1 LENIADAIR
10 EYLHV
15 AAELAA
21 QVESREVDVA
31 LSRCPKLPGALTM
44 QQAKERPANMNHV
57 TIGLIGLGTV
67 GTGVARL
74 LTEHS
79 ARIARRAGRPIH
91 WKWAVV
97 RDVQKPREV
106 RPAGVRLT
114 TDVARLIDDPKVDV
128 VIETM
133 GGIEPALQY
142 VLAALA
148 AGKHVVTANKALLA
162 EHGAKIFDQARSA
175 GRTVAF
181 EGSVGGGIPIVQAL
195 GYALAANQIQSLAAI
210 VNGTCNFILT
220 RMTSD
225 GVCYD
230 EALLQAQQLGYAE
243 ADPTLDVDGTDTAHK
258 LAILAQLAFQA
269 NVGLASIPRQG
280 IDRLLSADLR
290 YAGELGYAVKLLAL
304 AKLSDAGLELRV
316 APTLVKQGR
325 PLAEVR
331 GPYNAIRV
339 VGDAV
344 GDTLFSGQGAGA
356 MPTAS
361 AIISDLIDVVTGRA
375 GSPSWM
381 PNLWSESAP
390 SATLA
395 SPSQIKSRYYLRF
408 TIADQPG
415 VLAKLARILG
425 DRGISIA
432 SVIQHDPGDD
442 APEPSPVP
450 LVMMTHL
457 AIQADIHAAL
467 SEIDRLDVVHAPSVC
482 LGVED

>member
-1 LENIADAIR
+1 MN
-10 EYLHV
+10 V
-15 AAELAA
+15 PAESAG
-21 QVESREVDVA
+21 E
-31 LSRCPKLPGALTM
+31 K
-44 QQAKERPANMNHV
+44 RPEGTDHV
-57 TIGLIGLGTV
+57 TLGLIGLGTV
-67 GTGVARL
+67 GTGVGRL
-74 LTEHS
+74 LTEH
-79 ARIARRAGRPIH
+79 AGRIARRAGRPIH
-91 WKWAVV
+91 WKWAAV
-97 RDVQKPREV
+97 RDAQKRREV
-106 RPAGVRLT
+106 PLDDVRLT
-114 TDVARLIDDPKVDV
+114 TDVARLIDDPEVDV

-133 GGIEPALQY
+133 GGTEPALQY

-148 AGKHVVTANKALLA
+148 AGKHVVTANKALVA
-162 EHGAKIFDQARSA
+162 EHGAKIFDQARLA
-175 GRTVAF
+175 RRAVAF

-225 GVCYD
+225 GLSYE
-230 EALLQAQQLGYAE
+230 EALLQAQRLGYAE

-269 NVGLASIPRQG
+269 NVGLDAIPRQG
-280 IDRLLSADLR
+280 IDRLLGSDLR

-304 AKLSDAGLELRV
+304 AKLSRAGLELRV
-316 APTLVKQGR
+316 APTLVKQGT

-331 GPYNAIRV
+331 GAYNAIRV

-344 GDTLFSGQGAGA
+344 GDTLFYGQGAGA
-356 MPTAS
+356 LPTAS

-381 PNLWSESAP
+381 PDLWSASAP
-390 SATLA
+390 PAALA
-395 SPSQIKSRYYLRF
+395 SSSQINSRYYLRF

-425 DRGISIA
+425 EFGISIA

-442 APEPSPVP
+442 APELSPVP

-457 AIQADIHAAL
+457 AVQADTHAAL
-467 SEIDRLDVVHAPSVC
+467 NEIDRLDVVHAPSVC